1 MTIENNPTA
10 REARTKIIAIIMSVK
25 KNPDMGWSITISKS
39 CGYKEKAIDKLEH
52 YGKLLFVFK
61 ESKMYRIFNQ
71 GQQTP
76 KEPMAFKGFD
86 KDNAYVF
93 QAPTSGIV
101 HRLSSRAFRDVVEGI
116 QEHLQK

>member
-1 MTIENNPTA
+1 
-10 REARTKIIAIIMSVK
+10 
-25 KNPDMGWSITISKS
+25 
-39 CGYKEKAIDKLEH
+39 
-52 YGKLLFVFK
+52 
-61 ESKMYRIFNQ
+61 MYRIFNQ

-101 HRLSSRAFRDVVEGI
+101 HRLSSRAFRDVVEGNTRAPTKVRVKGELLDLYP
-116 QEHLQK
+116 QTELQKAITRPNQVKRLP